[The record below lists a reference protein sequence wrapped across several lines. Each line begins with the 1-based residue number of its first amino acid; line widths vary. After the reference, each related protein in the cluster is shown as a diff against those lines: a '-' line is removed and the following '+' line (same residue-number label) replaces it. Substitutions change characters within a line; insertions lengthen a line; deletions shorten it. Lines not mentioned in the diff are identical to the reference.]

1 MTLQRKAEDQR
12 YPYLYY
18 LWITI
23 VLAILFAFLEPEAT
37 QGIPYLQ
44 RQIQWL
50 FQVGIAL
57 VILINI
63 HVFLQR
69 MVWFNRLNSWVKLT
83 VSGLLGGIIF
93 TPIDVAID
101 VFLGLDV
108 WPAGNG
114 LTQQLSFLLVEMLSI
129 APPILLVWVAINTP
143 RVMQLNFSRPD
154 PVKENVKY
162 KAAEESLSTED
173 RTTLQPAVD
182 INANE
187 EPQIFSQLPAHLGKD
202 VIYLK
207 SELHYLQ
214 VVTLLGES
222 LILFNLR
229 DAINQINTITP
240 GVQTHRSY
248 WVAEKRVIDLIRK
261 NGKTFLKTEGEHL
274 VPVSRRNVSNIKL
287 HFSKILK
294 K

>member
-1 MTLQRKAEDQR
+1 MTAQRKTEDQR

-18 LWITI
+18 FWITI
-23 VLAILFAFLEPEAT
+23 FLGVLFAFLEPEAT
-37 QGIPYLQ
+37 KGIPYLQ
-44 RQIQWL
+44 RQIQWF
-50 FQVGIAL
+50 FQVGLAL
-57 VILINI
+57 IILINV

-83 VSGLLGGIIF
+83 ISGFLGGMIF

-101 VFLGLDV
+101 VLLGLDA
-108 WPAGNG
+108 WPSDNG
-114 LTQQLSFLLVEMLSI
+114 IEQQFAFLFIEMFSI

-143 RVMQLNFSRPD
+143 RVMQLNFSRPA

-162 KAAEESLSTED
+162 KVVEESLSTED
-173 RTTLQPAVD
+173 RTTLQSVD
-182 INANE
+182 EINDAG

-214 VVTLLGES
+214 VVTLLGEG
-222 LILFNLR
+222 LILFNLK
-229 DAINQINTITP
+229 DAINQINTVIP

-248 WVAEKRVIDLIRK
+248 WVADERVIDLIRK